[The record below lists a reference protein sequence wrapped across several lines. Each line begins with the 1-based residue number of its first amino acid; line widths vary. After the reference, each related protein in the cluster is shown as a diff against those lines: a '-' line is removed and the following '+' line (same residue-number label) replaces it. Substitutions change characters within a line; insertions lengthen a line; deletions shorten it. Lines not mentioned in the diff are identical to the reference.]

1 MNQEFRYSKEFYHSV
16 DNRASETAKVIFRE
30 LRNYLNVTTMVDA
43 GCGSGAWARTAIDEG
58 FTQAFGVDLSSSLDL
73 IKKNKSFEKILAN
86 GNLIL
91 IERDFVKDSVSGLPV
106 AELAIC
112 LEVAEHLPPEIG
124 ASLITRLTEASNF
137 VIFSAAQPG
146 QGGTYHINERPIEF
160 WVEEFAK
167 YNFEPF
173 DPFREILRKSQ
184 NVPRFYALNML
195 LFVSKGSI
203 NTDKRVLD
211 KHALNNA
218 RVVRKDQLDK
228 RTLIEKMRYAL
239 IKKLP
244 LKFVTAL
251 SKRFKY

>member
-1 MNQEFRYSKEFYHSV
+1 MNQEFDYSKEFYQSV

-30 LRNYLNVTTMVDA
+30 LRNYLSVTTMVDA

-58 FTQAFGVDLSSSLDL
+58 LTQAFGVDLSSSLDL
-73 IKKNKSFEKILAN
+73 IKKNKSFEKILAD

-173 DPFREILRKSQ
+173 DPFREILRKSE

-218 RVVRKDQLDK
+218 RVVRNDQLDK

-244 LKFVTAL
+244 VKFVTAL